1 MVFLK
6 HCYLFVKPGLCFA
19 AGVISFAALSHKT
32 WFVVSS
38 VQCRSNTLTSVV
50 RDRVNVLLR
59 RLSVISILL
68 TYAIMPLYFDF
79 TGLRNY
85 LIDANKRQVSKK
97 LCSVSHTNQNKRR
110 LLIKATSQNKALI
123 RNLWWPIAAIVKIE
137 KILKTKMK

>member
-1 MVFLK
+1 M
-6 HCYLFVKPGLCFA
+6 
-19 AGVISFAALSHKT
+19 
-32 WFVVSS
+32 
-38 VQCRSNTLTSVV
+38 
-50 RDRVNVLLR
+50 LR